1 MGYLG
6 PLCIYAYFVV
16 SSVINKLIMSS
27 IAPLVV
33 RQEKYEGDFRLDCTL
48 ISLTVLSIQCCIEC
62 MQPLCCRYHHTQV
75 RTNAESIAFYK

>member
-1 MGYLG
+1 MGYVG

-33 RQEKYEGDFRLDCTL
+33 RQEKLEGDFRCAFCLSCMTYICT
-48 ISLTVLSIQCCIEC
+48 VSIE
-62 MQPLCCRYHHTQV
+62 
-75 RTNAESIAFYK
+75 F